1 MIKNIIWDRLY
12 DIFADIYIKLNFV
25 NPIETGRITGN
36 LFVVRTGTANFYIYK
51 TGQYIIAFDCGYG
64 KSQIKR
70 ELLSLGIKP
79 EDITH
84 LFLTHSDFDHAK
96 GLSVFEKAEIY
107 LSSDEEQLITGKKAR
122 KFGIIYNFRIKRR
135 YHLLN
140 DNDIVTVGSTK
151 IKAIATPGHTT
162 GSMSYL
168 IDNEKILI
176 IGDAFRIIKG
186 KVYPI
191 KLYNMDSKKHRESI
205 RKLAYIE
212 DVKLVCT
219 GHRGY
224 YDRFDD
230 AIRHW
235 R

>member
-1 MIKNIIWDRLY
+1 MYNF
-12 DIFADIYIKLNFV
+12 FADIYIKLNFV
-25 NPIETGRITGN
+25 NPIETGRINDN

-51 TGQYIIAFDCGYG
+51 NGKYLIAFDCGYG
-64 KSQIKR
+64 KSQIKK

-84 LFLTHSDFDHAK
+84 VFLTHSDFDHAK

-107 LSSDEEQLITGKKAR
+107 LSSDEEQLITGKRAR
-122 KFGIIYNFRIKRR
+122 KFGVIYNSKIKRR
-135 YHLLN
+135 YRLLK
-140 DNDIVTVGSTK
+140 DNDLVTVGSTK

-168 IDNEKILI
+168 ICNENILI
-176 IGDAFRIIKG
+176 IGDAFRIING
-186 KVYPI
+186 KVCPI

-205 RKLAYIE
+205 GKLACLE